1 VIVGT
6 PTTTVGFSPIS
17 TLSKD
22 FSAIYRGQNQSP
34 DMPKILGCVTNL
46 KHYLIQVGVGAEWG
60 LNYRNGKN
68 RAYAYGQPTH
78 HALLTKAEDG

>member
-1 VIVGT
+1 
-6 PTTTVGFSPIS
+6 
-17 TLSKD
+17 
-22 FSAIYRGQNQSP
+22 
-34 DMPKILGCVTNL
+34 MPKILGCVTNL